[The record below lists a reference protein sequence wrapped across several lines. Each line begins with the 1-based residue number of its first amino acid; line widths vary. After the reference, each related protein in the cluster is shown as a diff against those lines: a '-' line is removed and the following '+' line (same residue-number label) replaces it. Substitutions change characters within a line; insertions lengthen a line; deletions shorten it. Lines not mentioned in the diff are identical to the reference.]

1 MSSRRTRCPSLATA
15 ALRAPCP
22 RHLAANRRPARALRS
37 PWARPS
43 PPRRRRDASLSDTC
57 SQSNPDAGLLALLVA
72 LERQNDLI
80 AAIEEEGRQLPK
92 GITHASRDQER
103 RLERAMDRHAE
114 TVDRI
119 IATPASTLAGLR
131 AKAKALELATFDTVF
146 SDDSGTQ

>member
-1 MSSRRTRCPSLATA
+1 MPK
-15 ALRAPCP
+15 P
-22 RHLAANRRPARALRS
+22 RDRGAARAMPPPSRCEPPTSASVALAVGAAITS
-37 PWARPS
+37 PAAK
-43 PPRRRRDASLSDTC
+43 DASLSDTC

-146 SDDSGTQ
+146 SDDGGTQ